1 MARDRLDI
9 LLRLLRM
16 AVQDRIRDLA
26 AAIRTEDQAV
36 LTQAARAE
44 AITLE
49 TVEARRMALSDAG
62 LAGFLPWHARA
73 SHALRDADAHVIHA
87 GEATGEARS
96 QLGEA
101 RGAMRAVELAMD
113 RRKAEADLA
122 TQRAEQHAFDDATRR
137 PGGAD
142 R

>member
-1 MARDRLDI
+1 MARDKLDT
-9 LLRLLRM
+9 LLRLRRL

-26 AAIRTEDQAV
+26 AAIRTEEQSV

-44 AITLE
+44 AITRE
-49 TVEARRMALSDAG
+49 TMEAQRLALSDAG

-73 SHALRDADAHVIHA
+73 TQALRDAGAEVIRA

-113 RRKAEADLA
+113 RRKADADLA
-122 TQRAEQHAFDDATRR
+122 AQRAEQHTFDDATRR
-137 PGGAD
+137 PGGVE